1 MKEKGN
7 GHDHKTTK
15 TAVMETELAS
25 KTMKAERNL
34 SCCKT

>member
-15 TAVMETELAS
+15 TAIMETKLAS
-25 KTMKAERNL
+25 ETMKAERKSEL
-34 SCCKT
+34 L